1 MKLILLS
8 LMYLFAS
15 ASYADECKGHIIFY
29 TLADGDGEADIDF
42 SYYYHKSTP
51 WLNEDGYST
60 SAHTE
65 TPIKTNT
72 CFADNVIVPSEIIKL
87 SLGYVFVKPSLE
99 MEVHGGVMTGV
110 DLSNAINEFYR

>member
-1 MKLILLS
+1 MF
-8 LMYLFAS
+8 LFAF
-15 ASYADECKGHIIFY
+15 ASYADECNGHIIFY
-29 TLADGDGEADIDF
+29 TLAQGEGKDEADADF

-72 CFADNVIVPSEIIKL
+72 CFADNVVVPSEILKL
-87 SLGYVFVKPSLE
+87 SLGYVFVKPSLI

-110 DLSNAINEFYR
+110 DLSSAINEFFK